1 MRRRLDWLVA
11 LPLMLGGTQVAHGLA
26 YMLVYP
32 QAHARL
38 VQTGHGYL
46 GWLPVVF
53 GVTGALA
60 LVGLAAAVVDAA
72 RGRHNRELPAAAFAL
87 LPPVA
92 FALQEMLELS
102 FRTGTFGWRAVL
114 APTFLPGLALQL
126 PLALVA
132 FFLARLLLRAATRVG
147 QALARPVA
155 VHGPAPQRPVEPLLL
170 GRLALLAVG
179 ARAPPH
185 AVAN

>member
-26 YMLVYP
+26 YTLVYP

-38 VQTGHGYL
+38 LQTGHGYL

-53 GVTGALA
+53 AVSGALA
-60 LVGLAAAVVDAA
+60 LVGLAAAVVDTA
-72 RGRHNRELPAAAFAL
+72 RGRHSRELPAAAFAL
-87 LPPVA
+87 LPPVV
-92 FALQEMLELS
+92 FVLQEVLELS
-102 FRTGTFGWRAVL
+102 FRTGTLGWRAIL

-147 QALARPVA
+147 QALVRPA
-155 VHGPAPQRPVEPLLL
+155 VIPTPQLLRAVEPLLL
-170 GRLALLAVG
+170 GRLALLNVG